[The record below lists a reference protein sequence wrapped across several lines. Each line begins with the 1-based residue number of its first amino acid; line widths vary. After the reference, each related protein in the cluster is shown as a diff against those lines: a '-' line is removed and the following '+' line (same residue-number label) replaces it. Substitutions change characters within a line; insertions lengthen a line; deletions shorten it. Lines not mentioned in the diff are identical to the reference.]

1 MKILLVHN
9 IYQQSGGEDAVLEL
23 EKEMLL
29 DQGNDVFE
37 YTVDNHSITGI
48 KDKLATALS
57 VNYSYSAKKKLIKA
71 LLEVEPDIVHVH
83 NFFPLLT
90 PSIYDACI
98 EHKVP
103 VVQTLHNYRMMC
115 PGALLMRD
123 GHVCEDCI
131 EGSAY
136 QAVIHACYRESRAAS
151 FVLAR
156 MVQYHRRHR
165 TWQNKVNRFI
175 ALTDFAKN
183 KFIQA
188 GFPENKIIVKPNFT
202 ITDECNV
209 KQSKSDM
216 CRALFVG
223 RISRE
228 KGIGTLLKA
237 WKNISTHLSIIGDG
251 PLLNEVRMSDIDSV
265 SALGLTSSNEVHLKM
280 LQASFLVMPS
290 EWYEGF
296 PMVLVEA
303 YSCGLPVIASRLG
316 GMAEIVEDGV
326 TGLHF
331 EAGNAEDLAEKVR
344 WMACHPEE
352 CKKMGGNARK
362 IYEEKYTAEINYKM
376 LMQIYQDAIQDNG

>member
-9 IYQQSGGEDAVLEL
+9 IYQQSGGEDTVLGL

-29 DQGNDVFE
+29 DQGNDIFE
-37 YTVDNHSITGI
+37 YTVDNHTITGI
-48 KDKLATALS
+48 KDKLVTALS
-57 VNYSYSAKKKLIKA
+57 VNYSYSAKKNLIKT
-71 LLEVEPDIVHVH
+71 LLEVRPDVVHVH

-98 EHKVP
+98 ERKVP

-115 PGALLMRD
+115 PGALLMRG
-123 GHVCEDCI
+123 GHICEDCI
-131 EGSAY
+131 EGSPY
-136 QAVIHACYRESRAAS
+136 QAVIHGCYRESRVAS

-202 ITDECNV
+202 IADECSV
-209 KQSKSDM
+209 KQSKNNM
-216 CRALFVG
+216 CCALFVG

-237 WKNISTHLSIIGDG
+237 WKNISLHLSIIGDG
-251 PLLNEVRMSDIDSV
+251 PLLDEVRMSDIDSID
-265 SALGLTSSNEVHLKM
+265 ALGLISSNKVHIKM

-331 EAGNAEDLAEKVR
+331 EAGNAYDLAEKVR
-344 WMACHPEE
+344 WMASHPDE
-352 CKKMGGNARK
+352 CKKMGENARK
-362 IYEEKYTAEINYKM
+362 MYEKKYTAEINYKM